1 LLEVGGAAGSEAD
14 SSGGATLSDGS
25 DRDTGA
31 TCDLFSD
38 DKNGSVV
45 EAVAGD
51 EAAVNGGNK

>member
-1 LLEVGGAAGSEAD
+1 MGGAAGSEAD
-14 SSGGATLSDGS
+14 SSGGATLSDVS
-25 DRDTGA
+25 DRDTSA